1 MCQLIIFWHTCSHLI
16 LTSLKCPFDGCTTHE
31 EETTTTALVDYP
43 CYLCKQGPDHPQ
55 WERVSRVRSAILT
68 VEHMECILDVS
79 CYDNDFLAR
88 VAGFYA
94 RGDHKRWGQPGED
107 KAKYT
112 QKDYCIESL
121 ELEVALAARE
131 EMSVPTSPG
140 LMFDLEFALAKRFDL
155 ENLKT
160 LFWPL
165 KGWREPG
172 SAFYSASTMLG
183 LMPAVGEQGALKMT
197 ACDGDE
203 IYGCST
209 SATSLS
215 LCQTNNTWN
224 TSFPETAS
232 SPATDWIQLQDNN
245 HMPVSVSEAQGP
257 LISDKLFGFDAYGLN
272 GAILPDLC
280 SAVQMIDMG
289 TPTPASTVLQDP
301 VESYQMTEAATAIA
315 HPHLTYHVP
324 ANGANISYSAGD
336 PYQVFD
342 TSLPAPPGCDILPF
356 GYGYTTPVLQSR
368 PMSSNASTS
377 MSPMSPQRCPTEQQ
391 QQQQQDQ
398 PISTQNP
405 FGYGSSHQFL
415 SALIP
420 MYRAQAQTQA
430 QAQTLAYQA
439 LPVPLSQQ
447 LQSQQPQAQPNHQT
461 QPRIPTP
468 SPKRTTR
475 KPRLSGS
482 NLFRSHGPPNERY
495 LTPLPYNPAT
505 PVNQMYETP
514 DETTFS
520 TPVMSTKGLNMSNS
534 SDVDMDMNTDTNSE
548 SPSPSTRRRKRTITA
563 TVTPTPTDKD
573 QMEASTRKTAIP
585 QLHGPFEY
593 CALVRGGNDSSGRR
607 EARGDGTGGGIG
619 LGIANLPSQDHG
631 AISAPSIGIGIGSV
645 SAGPGA
651 GPVCGLGVDP
661 VPMMMMPMSIP
672 MSMPRT
678 PQRVPVPM
686 ARTPVM
692 TQSTSIK
699 NVNVTPGLSGGR
711 KRKRDHPGGFSG

>member
-1 MCQLIIFWHTCSHLI
+1 MCQLIVFWHTCSHLI

-55 WERVSRVRSAILT
+55 WERISRVRSAILT

-131 EMSVPTSPG
+131 EMSVPISPG

-183 LMPAVGEQGALKMT
+183 LMPAVGEQGVLKMT
-197 ACDGDE
+197 ACDGEE
-203 IYGCST
+203 IYGCQFVPQFVGAGSMLADSSGASP

-224 TSFPETAS
+224 TSFPETAF
-232 SPATDWIQLQDNN
+232 SPDTQNHLPACCDGVPDWIQWQDNS
-245 HMPVSVSEAQGP
+245 HLPISVSEAQGP
-257 LISDKLFGFDAYGLN
+257 LISDKLFGLDAYGLN
-272 GAILPDLC
+272 GTILPDLC

-289 TPTPASTVLQDP
+289 TPMPTGAVMQDP
-301 VESYQMTEAATAIA
+301 AESYQMAEATTATATA
-315 HPHLTYHVP
+315 HSNLTYPVP
-324 ANGANISYSAGD
+324 ANGVNVSYAAGD
-336 PYQVFD
+336 PFD
-342 TSLPAPPGCDILPF
+342 NSLTAPLGCDIPPF
-356 GYGYTTPVLQSR
+356 GHGYTTPVLQSR
-368 PMSSNASTS
+368 PMSSNTSTR
-377 MSPMSPQRCPTEQQ
+377 MSPMSPQRCLTGQQ
-391 QQQQQDQ
+391 QEQDQ

-420 MYRAQAQTQA
+420 MYHAQAQV
-430 QAQTLAYQA
+430 QAQTPTCQA

-447 LQSQQPQAQPNHQT
+447 PQAQLDHQT
-461 QPRIPTP
+461 QPSIPTP
-468 SPKRTTR
+468 SPKKPITR

-495 LTPLPYNPAT
+495 LKPAPYCPDT
-505 PVNQMYETP
+505 PVNQIY
-514 DETTFS
+514 DWYRYGY
-520 TPVMSTKGLNMSNS
+520 K
-534 SDVDMDMNTDTNSE
+534 
-548 SPSPSTRRRKRTITA
+548 
-563 TVTPTPTDKD
+563 
-573 QMEASTRKTAIP
+573 
-585 QLHGPFEY
+585 
-593 CALVRGGNDSSGRR
+593 
-607 EARGDGTGGGIG
+607 
-619 LGIANLPSQDHG
+619 
-631 AISAPSIGIGIGSV
+631 
-645 SAGPGA
+645 
-651 GPVCGLGVDP
+651 
-661 VPMMMMPMSIP
+661 
-672 MSMPRT
+672 
-678 PQRVPVPM
+678 
-686 ARTPVM
+686 
-692 TQSTSIK
+692 
-699 NVNVTPGLSGGR
+699 
-711 KRKRDHPGGFSG
+711 